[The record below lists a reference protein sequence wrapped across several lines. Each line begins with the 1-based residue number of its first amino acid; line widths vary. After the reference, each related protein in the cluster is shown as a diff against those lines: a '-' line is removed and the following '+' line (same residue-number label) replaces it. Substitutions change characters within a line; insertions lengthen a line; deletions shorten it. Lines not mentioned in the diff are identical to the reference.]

1 MIWSLID
8 SSVSFIVHE
17 NGKGK
22 DVNDNCLL
30 KISMSFLNICN
41 ESKDND
47 NITITL
53 TFSYTNLHFF
63 LKKFDF

>member
-53 TFSYTNLHFF
+53 TFS
-63 LKKFDF
+63 